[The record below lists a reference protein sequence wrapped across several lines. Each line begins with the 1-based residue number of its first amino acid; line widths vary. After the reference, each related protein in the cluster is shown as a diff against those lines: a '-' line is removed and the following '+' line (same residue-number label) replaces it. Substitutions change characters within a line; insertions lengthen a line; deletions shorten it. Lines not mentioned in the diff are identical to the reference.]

1 MAYRPEIIEG
11 ETLGPANGYLGP
23 ADATVGVRGL
33 EETSVGFSDA
43 TLGRHVLFLGG
54 IGSGK
59 TVGMSS
65 LVDSIR
71 AESRPDDVFVF
82 FDTKGDYIADFFR
95 DGDVSLSP
103 STESAHPG
111 ARFWNLFAELADVAP
126 VDLPEV
132 VREVVSSLMDVSDDD
147 HNRIWVAMAADV
159 VAALIVAYARTGRPY
174 TNADIRGM
182 ADSLTTEQIR
192 SILARH
198 PDLRGAA
205 QYIAKDGSNTTT
217 SVMIFVQQALRQV
230 FAAGFR
236 RHGDFSVRHFLREQA
251 SRALFLEFDVAKG
264 ETATPVFRTVLDLAL
279 KEALGRDRRA
289 GRVIIV
295 LDEFSLLPRVA
306 HLDAGLNFGRSL
318 GLRFVVGTQNVG
330 QVLNAYGSERGMS
343 ILSGFG
349 SVFAFRMFDE
359 PSRTFVRQRFG
370 TNRKLVRYDGA
381 LKSRGVGEIV
391 VDGSVIEDWDMSGL
405 RVGEC
410 VVGLPSGPPVLFTFE
425 PPRRTT

>member
-1 MAYRPEIIEG
+1 MAYRPELIEG
-11 ETLGPANGYLGP
+11 EALVPLGGYLGP
-23 ADATVGVRGL
+23 PDATAGVRGVGG
-33 EETSVGFSDA
+33 TAVGFSDA

-59 TVGMSS
+59 TVGMSA

-71 AESRPDDVFVF
+71 ADGRPDDVFVF
-82 FDTKGDYIADFFR
+82 FDSKGDYISTFFR

-103 STESAHPG
+103 ETRSPHPG
-111 ARFWNLFAELADVAP
+111 ARVWNLFSEIADVPPAELSE
-126 VDLPEV
+126 L
-132 VREVVSSLMDVSDDD
+132 VREVVASLMDASDDE
-147 HNRIWVAMAADV
+147 HNRIWVAMAADLF
-159 VAALIVAYARTGRPY
+159 AALVIAYARTRKPY
-174 TNADIRGM
+174 TNADIRAI

-192 SILARH
+192 AILARH

-205 QYIAKDGSNTTT
+205 QYIARDGSNTTT
-217 SVMIFVQQALRQV
+217 SVMIFVQQALREI
-230 FAAGFR
+230 FAGGFR
-236 RHGDFSVRHFLREQA
+236 QRGDFSACRFVRENA
-251 SRALFLEFDVAKG
+251 GRALFLEYDVARG
-264 ETATPVFRTVLDLAL
+264 ETATPVFRTVLDLVL
-279 KEALGRDRRA
+279 KEALGRNRGP
-289 GRVIIV
+289 GRVIVV

-330 QVLNAYGSERGMS
+330 QVLDAYGQERGMS

-370 TNRKLVRYDGA
+370 TNRKLVHYDVA
-381 LKSRGVGEIV
+381 LKTRGLGELLV
-391 VDGSVIEDWDMSGL
+391 EGSVIEDWDLSGL
-405 RVGEC
+405 GVGQS

-425 PPRRTT
+425 PPRGAP

>member
-1 MAYRPEIIEG
+1 MAR
-11 ETLGPANGYLGP
+11 AQGYLGP
-23 ADATVGVRGL
+23 PDATAGVRGVAG
-33 EETSVGFSDA
+33 TSVGFSDA

-59 TVGMSS
+59 TVGMSA

-71 AESRPDDVFVF
+71 AEDRSDDVFVF
-82 FDTKGDYIADFFR
+82 FDTKGDYIEEFFR

-103 STESAHPG
+103 STDSQHPG
-111 ARFWNLFAELADVAP
+111 CRFWNLFAELEDVAAES
-126 VDLPEV
+126 LPEV
-132 VREVVSSLMDVSDDD
+132 VRELVGSLMDVKEDEA
-147 HNRIWVAMAADV
+147 NRIWVAMASDL
-159 VAALIVAYARTGRPY
+159 VAALIVAYARTGKPY
-174 TNADIRGM
+174 TNADVRAM

-192 SILARH
+192 TILARH

-230 FAAGFR
+230 FAGGFR
-236 RHGDFSVRHFLREQA
+236 RHGDFSVRSFLRNQ
-251 SRALFLEFDVAKG
+251 SGQALFLEYDVAAG
-264 ETATPVFRTVLDLAL
+264 ETATPVFRAVLDLAL
-279 KEALGRDRRA
+279 KEALGRGRRA

-330 QVLNAYGSERGMS
+330 QVLDAYGPERGMS
-343 ILSGFG
+343 VLSAFG

-381 LKSRGVGEIV
+381 LKTRGLGELV
-391 VDGSVIEDWDMSGL
+391 VEGSVIEDWDLSGL
-405 RVGEC
+405 GVGEC
-410 VVGLPSGPPVLFTFE
+410 VVGLPTGPPVLFTFE
-425 PPRRTT
+425 PPRRTS